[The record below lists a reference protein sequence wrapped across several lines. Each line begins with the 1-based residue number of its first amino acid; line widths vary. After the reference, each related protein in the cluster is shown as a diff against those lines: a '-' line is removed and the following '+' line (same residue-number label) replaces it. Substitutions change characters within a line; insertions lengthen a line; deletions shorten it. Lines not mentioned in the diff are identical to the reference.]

1 MDKVSGFWE
10 YEIKAETLILGE
22 KVKGGIFR
30 PCCKTLRWSTITLAL
45 RRLFGNNLHATG
57 IIDKYNVYYFTYSPQ
72 DKVREV
78 SKIPLQVELLTN
90 VVGRIYIVET
100 ENTSIE
106 LPKQFNLQLGA
117 LISKGFGDSQLKLK
131 RKIPL
136 DSVEIKKGVL
146 ATRLPEKYKDLFL
159 IKKIMMPV
167 YGYLFEPVSETSGKY
182 IKSLFEGSE
191 VVGPKF
197 LLKGEDE
204 NEH

>member
-182 IKSLFEGSE
+182 IKSLFEGSK
-191 VVGPKF
+191 VVGPEF
-197 LLKGEDE
+197 LLRRR
-204 NEH
+204 